1 MNLGQQN
8 SALGKST
15 SQDTSLPSQ
24 LINHAESDKPLVS
37 VVIPAYRVTGYIAET
52 LDSVLAQT
60 YKNFEIVVVN
70 DGCPDT
76 HALERAIDS
85 YLERIT
91 YLKQPNRGASTARNT
106 AVKNSS
112 GCLIAFLDAD
122 DIWYPNYLAAQVL
135 ELESRFLDLVYCDAL
150 LFGDPIFD
158 GKRNS
163 EIAPSSGEVTFD
175 SLLAYKCCPVL
186 SGTMVRRSAFESV
199 GGFSEELKRAMDY
212 DLWLRMAYFGR
223 KMGYHLKLLMKYR
236 VRTDGISGNNLM
248 RVDREIELFRRF
260 QTIFDLNCKQ
270 QAEVSFRLMKLESD
284 RDLELGK
291 GLLLA
296 RRFSEAVGR
305 FERANR
311 FRRSLYL
318 AFVVVCVKL
327 LPYPFLL
334 LFKIVRRKEL
344 KFIGLNEAHPEKL
357 HIRR

>member
-1 MNLGQQN
+1 MNLGQKHSEFGN
-8 SALGKST
+8 STA
-15 SQDTSLPSQ
+15 QDTSLSSQ
-24 LINHAESDKPLVS
+24 LINHVEPDKPLVS

-76 HALERAIDS
+76 DSLERAIDS

-91 YLKQPNRGASTARNT
+91 YIKQPNMGASAARNT
-106 AVKNSS
+106 AVKNSN
-112 GCLIAFLDAD
+112 GGLIAFLDAD
-122 DIWYPNYLAAQVL
+122 DIWFPNYLADQVS
-135 ELESRFLDLVYCDAL
+135 ELKSRRLDLVYCDAL
-150 LFGDPIFD
+150 LFGDPVFD

-186 SGTMVRRSAFESV
+186 SGTVVKRSAFESV
-199 GGFSEELKRAMDY
+199 GGFAEELKRAMDY
-212 DLWLRMAYFGR
+212 DLWLRMAYFGT

-236 VRTDGISGNNLM
+236 VRTDGISGNNHM

-260 QTIFDLNCKQ
+260 QTIFDLNCLQ

-296 RRFSEAVGR
+296 RRFSEAVER
-305 FERANR
+305 FERSNR

-318 AFVVVCVKL
+318 ALVVVCVRL
-327 LPYPFLL
+327 LPYPFLFLYKL
-334 LFKIVRRKEL
+334 LKRKEL
-344 KFIGLNEAHPEKL
+344 KFVELNEAHPATTD
-357 HIRR
+357 IRR